1 MPLSVLRSFPFLAA
15 VWGASELALMLFKR
29 SAPASSRDRNS
40 LRLMWLA
47 ICGGIIGAVLAAQNL
62 SALALPGRGVVL
74 PLSLAL
80 FAAGI
85 IIRIYSIIYLGRSFT
100 TNVAITSGQKLVDS
114 GPYKYVRHPSYT
126 GALMTFLSFGLFF
139 CNAAS
144 LLIMVVPIYAAF
156 FWRIHVEEEAL
167 LGAFGDAYKEY
178 MARTK
183 RLVPGI
189 Y

>member
-40 LRLMWLA
+40 LRLMWLP
-47 ICGGIIGAVLAAQNL
+47 
-62 SALALPGRGVVL
+62 ALALPGSGVVL